1 MYRCYTRKNKIV
13 RISMS
18 KLIIANFKMNKTES
32 ETKDYLIN
40 FLSKFEDD
48 KADLIL
54 AVPFTSISTARYMLS
69 GRNISLSAQN
79 ICEDDKIGCTG
90 EISGKMLADS
100 GVRYV
105 IVGHSERRNRF
116 KENSKM
122 INNKIK
128 NALKNRLTAI
138 LCVGESLADK
148 NTMKTLVSLK
158 SQIEEA
164 LKGLYENELDNI
176 VIAYEPVWAIGS
188 GKTPS
193 TKDVEMAVKSIRK
206 VVSDDFSSKAGEQIR
221 IVYGGSINPKN
232 ISKFSNIDGL
242 NGILVGTASL
252 DSNIFMQIINSMT

>member
-1 MYRCYTRKNKIV
+1 MSKIV
-13 RISMS
+13 
-18 KLIIANFKMNKTES
+18 IANFKMNKTEQ

-40 FLSKFEDD
+40 FLSRYEDY
-48 KADLIL
+48 KANLIL
-54 AVPFTSISTARYMLS
+54 AVPFTSLPIAKFMLHGRDISIA
-69 GRNISLSAQN
+69 GQN
-79 ICEDDKIGCTG
+79 ICEDEKGYTG
-90 EISGKMLADS
+90 EISGQMLVDAGAS
-100 GVRYV
+100 YV
-105 IVGHSERRNRF
+105 IVGHSERRVKF
-116 KENSKM
+116 KEDSKV
-122 INNKIK
+122 INKKIK
-128 NALKNRLTAI
+128 NGLKNGLSII

-164 LKGLYENELDNI
+164 LKGLYENELENI

-193 TKDVEMAVKSIRK
+193 AKDVEMAVKSIRK